1 MCVQFISWNVLA
13 TVLNANW
20 IVTAAH
26 CVNEYIFFIEK
37 TNLFISYR
45 TDSKYLL
52 AEFGIHDRYSVERSR
67 VTRMIK
73 QIVIACIELRV

>member
-37 TNLFISYR
+37 TRIYSFHIERIQNIYWRS
-45 TDSKYLL
+45 L
-52 AEFGIHDRYSVERSR
+52 AS
-67 VTRMIK
+67 MID
-73 QIVIACIELRV
+73 IV